1 MNSFYPVGGC
11 LIITLSLLLGT
22 VATAQELKLASP
34 DANVSISFGLSQEG
48 TPNYAV
54 SYKGKPLIL
63 ESHLGLKLKESPA
76 LEKGFS
82 ISSSSFTSHDE
93 TWKPLIGE
101 RSEIRDH
108 YNELIIDL
116 SQKGSEAPGL
126 QLKFRA
132 YDEGAAFCYVLT
144 DQDGSSSFTITEE
157 LSQFRFVDDHFCW
170 DTKDPQEIYRRI
182 QISEAGSNI
191 ERPLVVEASPFVAL
205 GEARLVDYARLRFKT
220 TAANTF
226 GIELGSHVTA
236 KAPYATPWRY
246 VVIGDTPGQ
255 LIENN
260 SLLPNL
266 NDPCAIQDTSW
277 IKPGKVIR
285 SELNTKVAKETIDWA
300 VKMNAGYILIDAG
313 WYGNEMKNES
323 DATTVTVD
331 PNRYSGPLDMQAVID
346 YGKKHNIGVILYVNR
361 RALEKQL
368 DELLPLFQKWGVAG
382 IKFGFVNVGS
392 QQWTKWVHEAVRKCA
407 DYRMVVDIHDD
418 YRPTGWSRTYPNLL
432 TQEGIH
438 GNEEMPT
445 ARENVTVPFTRFSC
459 GAADYTI
466 CYYSP
471 RLLTTRA
478 HQLAASVV
486 YYSPIQLI
494 FWYDKPSQFRD
505 EPELEVFKQVPTTWD
520 ETRVIH
526 GKIGQFVT
534 IARRKG
540 EQWFIGSMNA
550 NERRKLE
557 IPLDFLKPGV
567 SYTASIHSD
576 ANPEGNEPKKVANSS
591 QSVSRESTLSAD
603 MADNGGQ
610 AIILTPQGPSS

>member
-1 MNSFYPVGGC
+1 MTLQFTSILVCSFAIPLICAAKPVK
-11 LIITLSLLLGT
+11 I
-22 VATAQELKLASP
+22 ASP
-34 DANVSISFGLSQEG
+34 DQRITVELSLSDQGE
-48 TPNYAV
+48 PRYSV
-54 SYKGKPLIL
+54 SYQEKPLIL
-63 ESHLGLKLKESPA
+63 DSALGLSLKGDTD
-76 LEKGFS
+76 LTGGFT
-82 ISSSSFTSHDE
+82 IATSSTSSRDE
-93 TWKPLIGE
+93 TWKPVTGE

-108 YNELIIDL
+108 YNELVVDL
-116 SQKGSEAPGL
+116 NQKDQPAL
-126 QLKFRA
+126 QIKFRA
-132 YDEGAAFCYVLT
+132 YNEGVAFCYTLPEET
-144 DQDGSSSFTITEE
+144 GNFTITEE
-157 LSQFRFVDDHFCW
+157 LSQFRFADDHFCW
-170 DTKDPQEIYRRI
+170 DTKDPQAVYRRVP
-182 QISEAGSNI
+182 ISKAGGNI

-220 TAANTF
+220 AATNTI

-236 KAPYATPWRY
+236 MAPYSTPWRY
-246 VVIGDTPGQ
+246 VMIAETPGQ

-266 NDPCAIQDTSW
+266 NDPCAIEDPSW

-300 VKMNAGYILIDAG
+300 VKMNAGYILLDAG

-323 DATTVTVD
+323 DATTITVD
-331 PNRYSGPLDMQAVID
+331 PKRYSGPLDMQAVID
-346 YGKKHNIGVILYVNR
+346 YGKKHDIGVILYVNR
-361 RALEKQL
+361 RALEKQF

-392 QQWTKWVHEAVRKCA
+392 QEWTKWVHESVIKCA
-407 DYRMVVDIHDD
+407 DHKMVVDIHDD

-445 ARENVTVPFTRFSC
+445 AKENVTVPFTRFSC

-466 CYYSP
+466 CYYNS

-478 HQLAASVV
+478 HQLAAAVV

-494 FWYDKPSQFRD
+494 FWYDKPSQFHD
-505 EPELEVFKQVPTTWD
+505 EPELDVFKQVPTTWD

-526 GKIGQFVT
+526 GEIGQFVT

-540 EQWFIGSMNA
+540 EQWFVGSMNA
-550 NERRKLE
+550 VERRKLE
-557 IPLDFLKPGV
+557 IPLDFLKPGA

-576 ANPEGNEPKKVANSS
+576 AKPGGDEPKKVANST
-591 QSVSRESTLSAD
+591 QTVSSKSILSAD
-603 MADNGGQ
+603 MAENGGQ
-610 AIILTPQGPSS
+610 AIILTPQKPSSK